1 MSEPVRRHGHE
12 PAARASD
19 NGHAGN
25 ETTGASLAS
34 LIQDAEALHATLSEA
49 RSSVARLISGLRRQR
64 KQSKLLS
71 ETLKSLRQLKL
82 TEVAE

>member
-1 MSEPVRRHGHE
+1 MSEPVRRQSHE
-12 PAARASD
+12 PAAQATD
-19 NGHAGN
+19 NGHGGN

-34 LIQDAEALHATLSEA
+34 LLQDAEALHATLSEA